1 MQEEDK
7 CKLWDLL
14 RNQNTISHKKAAHWR
29 HGFRNQWGGGETTT
43 RKPSI
48 YIKTLSVYIWTGAF
62 GRIYLSFGLGLTMP
76 SNGRMVYF

>member
-7 CKLWDLL
+7 CKLWICSETKTLFH
-14 RNQNTISHKKAAHWR
+14 IKKQLIGDTASEI
-29 HGFRNQWGGGETTT
+29 NGGRGGTTN

-48 YIKTLSVYIWTGAF
+48 YITTLSVYIWTGAF